1 MFVSNTFYILLLKI
15 AGVKKTIGKIY
26 VRLFPS
32 ERKRRMKLVFV
43 RHGEG
48 KHTKD
53 LPLSLQAVNPP
64 LTGEGKKQAKLLQY
78 DVPLQEK
85 DILIASPTL
94 RALQTATIWSAE
106 VACQKIVHP
115 YISPRI
121 FPYREA
127 AKTLPCDQL
136 FHRKIIKK
144 LFPHFS
150 LEESTN
156 ELLWN
161 EGINIISEKEFQQ
174 IVDEFL
180 HWCYQLKAEK
190 ICIVS
195 HDGTITA
202 FRQYLQKVA
211 LTRADFLK
219 ETGMYEMDL

>member
-1 MFVSNTFYILLLKI
+1 MSKTFYILLFKI
-15 AGVKKTIGKIY
+15 AGVKKKIGKKY
-26 VRLFPS
+26 VRPFSS

-48 KHTKD
+48 EHTKD

-64 LTGEGKKQAKLLQY
+64 LTSVGKKQAKLLQY

-94 RALQTATIWSAE
+94 RTLQTATIWSAK

-121 FPYREA
+121 FPYRES

-136 FHRKIIKK
+136 LDGNIIKN

-150 LEESTN
+150 LEESMN

-180 HWCYQLKAEK
+180 HWCNQLKAEK

-202 FRQYLQKVA
+202 YRQYLQKVA
-211 LTRADFLK
+211 LTRADFLN
-219 ETGMYEMDL
+219 ETGMYEIDL

>member
-1 MFVSNTFYILLLKI
+1 MSNVFYILLFHI
-15 AGVKKTIGKIY
+15 AGMKNKIGKEY
-26 VRLFPS
+26 VRLFYI
-32 ERKRRMKLVFV
+32 ERKRSMKLVFV

-48 KHTKD
+48 EHTKD
-53 LPLSLQAVNPP
+53 LPLSLQVVNPP
-64 LTGEGKKQAKLLQY
+64 LTGVGKKQAKLLQC
-78 DVPLQEK
+78 DVPLQDR

-94 RALQTATIWSAE
+94 RTLQTATMWSSN

-121 FPYREA
+121 FPYREL

-136 FHRKIIKK
+136 LDREIIRN

-161 EGINIISEKEFQQ
+161 EGINIIREKEFQQ
-174 IVDEFL
+174 IVGEFL

-190 ICIVS
+190 VCIVS

-202 FRQYLQKVA
+202 YRQYLQKVV
-211 LTRADFLK
+211 LTRDDFLE
-219 ETGMYEMDL
+219 ETGIYQIDL

>member
-1 MFVSNTFYILLLKI
+1 
-15 AGVKKTIGKIY
+15 
-26 VRLFPS
+26 
-32 ERKRRMKLVFV
+32 MKLVFV

-48 KHTKD
+48 EHTKD

-64 LTGEGKKQAKLLQY
+64 LTSVGKEQAQLLQHNM
-78 DVPLQEK
+78 PLQGN

-94 RALQTATIWSAE
+94 RTLQTAAIWSVE

-121 FPYREA
+121 FPYRES
-127 AKTLPCDQL
+127 AKTLPCDRL
-136 FHRKIIKK
+136 LGRKIIEN

-161 EGINIISEKEFQQ
+161 EGVNIISEKAFQQ

-202 FRQYLQKVA
+202 YRQYLQKVA
-211 LTRADFLK
+211 LTRVDFLK

>member
-1 MFVSNTFYILLLKI
+1 MSNTFYILLFKI
-15 AGVKKTIGKIY
+15 AGVKKKLGKKY
-26 VRLFPS
+26 VRPFSS

-48 KHTKD
+48 EHTKD

-64 LTGEGKKQAKLLQY
+64 LTGVGKKQAKLLQC

-94 RALQTATIWSAE
+94 RTLQTAAIWSAE

-121 FPYREA
+121 FPYRES

-136 FHRKIIKK
+136 LDRKVIKN

-161 EGINIISEKEFQQ
+161 EGVNIISEKEFQQ

-180 HWCYQLKAEK
+180 HWCYQLRAEK
-190 ICIVS
+190 VCIVS

-202 FRQYLQKVA
+202 YRQYLQKVA

-219 ETGMYEMDL
+219 ETGIYEMDL